1 MFLSSLYDGISQ
13 QTADAPCPDSALPA
27 PSLLGRFGSDAD
39 GGFATQVD
47 FVSNGSAPFK
57 PYGNLGLGSGKM
69 PGFGQVATAAA
80 PDLGAMLTPDEIKE
94 IVSYER
100 YCLDSTT
107 YTAVEPTCQTGTS
120 SRTPPT
126 TTTTVKKG

>member
-1 MFLSSLYDGISQ
+1 MHLYRHYSWSETLHPSNKTSS
-13 QTADAPCPDSALPA
+13 A
-27 PSLLGRFGSDAD
+27 PSSGAAD
-39 GGFATQVD
+39 GGFAAQLD

-69 PGFGQVATAAA
+69 PGFAQVKTVAA
-80 PDLGAMLTPDEIKE
+80 PYLGAMLTPDQIKQ
-94 IVSYER
+94 IIYYER

-107 YTAVEPTCQTGTS
+107 YTAVSPVCETKTTS
-120 SRTPPT
+120 KSPPT